1 MKNKNKE
8 LLEFFSRTIEEVF
21 SMEEFKK
28 KLESG
33 KQLKIKYGVDVTA
46 PTLHIG
52 HAVNLWMLRAMQ
64 DMGHKIQFLIG
75 DFTTQIGDPT
85 GKSKTRPMISKEE
98 IDSNTETFINSV
110 KSVLRFDDPSLI
122 EIRRNSEWYDKIG
135 VAEFLK
141 LLSLVTHSK
150 LISRDMFKK
159 RIKES
164 QDIYMH
170 EMLYPV
176 LQGYDSVMLESDLTI
191 VGTDQLFNEMLGRIY
206 QEKFGQSPQVVIT
219 TKLTPGID
227 GKEKQ
232 SKSIG
237 NYIGLAH
244 SPKDKFGRA
253 MSIPDNLIIPYL
265 EVYTTVPLDEIK
277 ILKKNLSKDPM
288 SAKKYLAE
296 KIVER
301 YHGSEVASQ
310 ERKWFEDTFSS
321 KNVPDDIKIIEDSRL
336 VTVFDAILL
345 YFKNKKTNSDIRRLF
360 SQNAVSQNGN
370 KITDIKT
377 AVFDGD
383 LIKVG
388 KRDWFKV
395 KK

>member
-1 MKNKNKE
+1 MKAKNEK
-8 LLEFFSRTIEEVF
+8 LLEIFSRTTEEVF

-33 KQLKIKYGVDVTA
+33 KQLRVKYGVDVTA

-52 HAVNLWMLRAMQ
+52 HAVNLWMLREIQ
-64 DMGHKIQFLIG
+64 DMGHKVQFLIG

-98 IDSNTETFINSV
+98 IDSNTESFINSV
-110 KSVLRFDDPSLI
+110 KSVLRFDDPNLI

-150 LISRDMFKK
+150 MISRDMFRK

-176 LQGYDSVMLESDLTI
+176 LQGYDSVMLKSDLTI
-191 VGTDQLFNEMLGRIY
+191 VGADQLFNEMLGRVY
-206 QEKFGQSPQVVIT
+206 QEKFGQQPQVVIT
-219 TKLTPGID
+219 TKVTPGID

-244 SPKDKFGRA
+244 SPKDKFGRV

-277 ILKKNLSKDPM
+277 ILKKNLNQNPM
-288 SAKKYLAE
+288 GAKKYLAE
-296 KIVER
+296 KVVER
-301 YHGSEVASQ
+301 YHGSEIASQ
-310 ERKWFEDTFSS
+310 ERRWFENTFSS
-321 KNVPDDIKIIEDSRL
+321 KNLPNDIRVIDDSSL

-345 YFKNKKTNSDIRRLF
+345 YFRNKKTNSDIRRLF
-360 SQNAVSQNGN
+360 SQNAVSQNGS

-377 AVFDGD
+377 TLSDGD

>member
-110 KSVLRFDDPSLI
+110 KSVLRFDDPNLI

-321 KNVPDDIKIIEDSRL
+321 KNVPDDIKVIEDSSL
-336 VTVFDAILL
+336 ATVFDAMLL
-345 YFKNKKTNSDIRRLF
+345 YFKNEKTNSDIRRLF

-377 AVFDGD
+377 SVFDGD